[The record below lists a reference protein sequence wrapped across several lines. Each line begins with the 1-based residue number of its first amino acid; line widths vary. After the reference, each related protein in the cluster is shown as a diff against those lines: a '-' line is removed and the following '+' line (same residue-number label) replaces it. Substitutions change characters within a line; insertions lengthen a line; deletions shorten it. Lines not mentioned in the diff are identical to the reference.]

1 MEPLA
6 NETKSGLVQINILDP
21 TYATLSTAASR
32 IATLLKPPI
41 AKSNSELP
49 ASLDDFLGAVYALIF
64 AKQGGFKNRPDRAV
78 SIAAVEKL
86 ARQIASGKLR
96 TDGKWI
102 AGFHFNSAL
111 FRTAAVSHR
120 ILQIVVGRDDN
131 VPALCDEGEKLYPR
145 WSSGNVRK
153 VYREVNKLKHKRKAL
168 LERRNVAYEDALA
181 AVGELLDL
189 IEAWTAG
196 RVPPPP
202 TPSTT
207 KTP

>member
-6 NETKSGLVQINILDP
+6 NETKSGLVQIDILDP
-21 TYATLSTAASR
+21 TYATLSNAASR

-49 ASLDDFLGAVYALIF
+49 ASLDDFLGAVCALIF

-102 AGFHFNSAL
+102 AGLPFQQRSFAQ
-111 FRTAAVSHR
+111 R
-120 ILQIVVGRDDN
+120 Q
-131 VPALCDEGEKLYPR
+131 C
-145 WSSGNVRK
+145 
-153 VYREVNKLKHKRKAL
+153 
-168 LERRNVAYEDALA
+168 
-181 AVGELLDL
+181 L
-189 IEAWTAG
+189 IESCRSSSDETTVCPRFATRG
-196 RVPPPP
+196 RS
-202 TPSTT
+202 STLDGPVAT
-207 KTP
+207 CARFIAKLTS

>member
-1 MEPLA
+1 MCP
-6 NETKSGLVQINILDP
+6 
-21 TYATLSTAASR
+21 R
-32 IATLLKPPI
+32 
-41 AKSNSELP
+41 
-49 ASLDDFLGAVYALIF
+49 F
-64 AKQGGFKNRPDRAV
+64 A
-78 SIAAVEKL
+78 
-86 ARQIASGKLR
+86 
-96 TDGKWI
+96 
-102 AGFHFNSAL
+102 
-111 FRTAAVSHR
+111 
-120 ILQIVVGRDDN
+120 
-131 VPALCDEGEKLYPR
+131 DEGEKLYPR

-202 TPSTT
+202 APSTT